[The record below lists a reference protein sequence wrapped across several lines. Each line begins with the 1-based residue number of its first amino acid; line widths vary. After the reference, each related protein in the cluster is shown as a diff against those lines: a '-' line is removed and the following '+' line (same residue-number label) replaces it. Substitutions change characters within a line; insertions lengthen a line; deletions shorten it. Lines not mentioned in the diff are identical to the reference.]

1 MAFEKILVVD
11 DELVIRKSV
20 AAHFQKKRYKVATAE
35 TIAEA
40 EIILAKDTFD
50 FILLDERLPD
60 GAGSDLLPRILES
73 PKNNPFVVM
82 MSAHTTVDGAIKS
95 VKLGA
100 FDFILKP
107 FSISQIEIALKRA
120 ETYDHLEQVNQFFNE
135 ELNKTVKSEL
145 LGNCTAMMHLKKMIQ
160 KVAAT
165 EATVLVTGENGTG
178 KELVARE
185 LHKQSTLSKRPFIR
199 VNCAAMSETLIES
212 EFFGHE
218 KGSFT
223 GANTRRHGRF
233 ELADTGTILLDEI
246 GELSPR
252 IQAKLLRVLQE
263 KEFERVGGTK
273 TIRVKVRV
281 IATTNRNLLHSVK
294 RGEFRED
301 LYYRLSVFPIEV
313 PALRDRGEDIL
324 LLTNCFLKDFSSKHN
339 TNITGLSR
347 EAHQSL
353 MCHLWPGNVRELQNT
368 IERAVIL
375 SESGQPLQAG
385 NLNLQ
390 IDKSPQLFHA
400 PVNNG
405 THAQV
410 DRNGFGAAP
419 PINNQATEHTDQ
431 LRNPTVSIP
440 HPYDTQESVA
450 VETLNFPEQESPAI
464 FAPYEATNGNEF
476 ESTSTLSLPS
486 LGELERDHIFKT
498 LGQTNGN
505 RAQAAD
511 ILQISTRTL
520 RNKLNLYKDEG
531 FSVDF

>member
-40 EIILAKDTFD
+40 EAILAKDSFD

-60 GAGSDLLPRILES
+60 GAGSSLLSRILEA
-73 PKNNPFVVM
+73 PGHHPFVVM
-82 MSAHTTVDGAIKS
+82 MSAHTTVDAAIKA
-95 VKLGA
+95 VKVGA

-135 ELNKTVKSEL
+135 ELNNSSASEL
-145 LGNCTAMMHLKKMIQ
+145 IGNCQSMMHLKKMIR

-223 GANTRRHGRF
+223 GANTRRSGRF

-281 IATTNRNLLHSVK
+281 IATTNRNLLESVK

-301 LYYRLSVFPIEV
+301 LYYRLSVFPVEV

-324 LLTNCFLKDFSSKHN
+324 QLTNNFLKDFSSKHSTIIN
-339 TNITGLSR
+339 GLSDETQR
-347 EAHQSL
+347 AL
-353 MCHLWPGNVRELQNT
+353 MTHLWPGNVRELQNT

-375 SESGQPLQAG
+375 SESGQPLQAN

-390 IDKSPQLFHA
+390 IHHA
-400 PVNNG
+400 IQFSNTPNFSRND
-405 THAQV
+405 Q
-410 DRNGFGAAP
+410 DPNGFGTVP
-419 PINNQATEHTDQ
+419 PIQNTATLHTNQ
-431 LRNPTVSIP
+431 LRNNAIHIP
-440 HPYDTQESVA
+440 HPYHNGDSPSAEQVNTSNQEPAPNGFAVYEPEAKSDFNSSPTQ
-450 VETLNFPEQESPAI
+450 TLA
-464 FAPYEATNGNEF
+464 
-476 ESTSTLSLPS
+476 S

-498 LGQTNGN
+498 LGQTGGN

-520 RNKLNLYKDEG
+520 RNKLNLYKEEG